1 MILKP
6 SLIQINCK
14 RCSTS
19 KEEII
24 PPIPFLQYFLP
35 LFPVVTLGTSFP
47 IIAITLTYNLKTLLM
62 PFILSRLGAADQRTE
77 SQQHS
82 LLSSSSSSSESV
94 SSSKRFYME
103 RVFFPS
109 LAAIPPVFLAMV
121 TDDLQIL
128 VGIVGSYA
136 GACIQY
142 VIPALLIIFARK
154 QQSFLFEDLPPPELQ
169 VKESLTSPFRHRVW
183 IYFVLLWAA
192 VCMIFVTID
201 HIIG

>member
-1 MILKP
+1 M
-6 SLIQINCK
+6 Q
-14 RCSTS
+14 RCSTG

-62 PFILSRLGAADQRTE
+62 PFILKRLGTADQRTE
-77 SQQHS
+77 NENS
-82 LLSSSSSSSESV
+82 LLASSSSSSESV
-94 SSSKRFYME
+94 SSSKRFYIE
-103 RVFFPS
+103 RLFFPS

-121 TDDLQIL
+121 TEDLQVL

-169 VKESLTSPFRHRVW
+169 VKDSLTSPFRHKVW
-183 IYFVLLWAA
+183 IYFVLLWAV

-201 HIIG
+201 HFI